1 MKRRMFASLLSAA
14 LLVQSFGVFPASAE
28 ETNSVQNFVY
38 DDYEVSY
45 QVTNSW
51 GDTEVVSITLSNT
64 GDSTIEDWMLY
75 FDPNGEVQYTTD
87 CQQLT
92 TSDGISYFKN
102 SGYNADVAPDSSV
115 TFGYAVNDCEA
126 VPESFTLCQ
135 KRETKTDG
143 YTVSLNVNQ
152 SWGDSFSGEIVIQ
165 NNTDTAIEAWELT
178 IDTNFTITKI
188 TNSWAASVTELEP
201 YSYLLKGTY
210 TGTVAANSSVSLGF
224 IGVKDGEPEIS
235 SYSLTEVQVDADY
248 VTLLH
253 CYEDW
258 ENLPD
263 TDGDGL
269 PDLYEQLI
277 GTDAA
282 VADTDQDQLPDG
294 YEVKTLNSD
303 PTNANSLD
311 VTQNDGAYDSDKDG
325 LSNYEEY
332 TLGTDPLTADSD
344 HDGLSDGDEVNT
356 YGADPLKSDT
366 DGDGLSDGDEIALGL
381 NPLVVDTDGDGIPDN
396 EEKIE
401 QSLSYTEEDTTTPI
415 REVTLSFCGTGNI
428 SSTTEITPV
437 DDNVFVSNVAGI
449 IGKPFQFTSSS
460 VFETAEVS
468 FYVDTNCLDEVT
480 FDNLGV
486 LWYNEAYQR
495 FELLSCNYD
504 DETSTIHI
512 TVPHFSIY
520 CLVNKKIWM
529 DTKTNGTFYFEA
541 EANLTDADADG
552 MPDCYES
559 TNSETPETVFSLAN
573 GDTYY
578 SLKDTTD
585 SDGDTIADGKEI
597 LFSTVGD
604 VNCDGTISEDDVTAL
619 QAYLGGTETLSKI
632 ALVQADCNIDGTV
645 DEKDLELLKN
655 YLTNAK
661 KELADGVNL
670 YALGMLTEG
679 YGDLNEDGVCDVND
693 VVILQSFLL
702 ERETESFNNQN
713 ADLIADGILNVSD
726 LVLLKRFVLLERELS
741 DVSLTGYSFFYCVSN
756 PMSEDTDGD
765 LDFDNADPDPLSYQL
780 NGYFAQKMGELQK
793 AAQVFFNCEPSK
805 ENYNDGYSNMTDVW
819 LSFYYIRQFEPSYNS
834 DNWLNVGGSQEGWQN
849 KFISFLEERKE
860 YASLVDYFNT
870 TESIYANA
878 DGELVDLHHL
888 AATMTAQIF
897 RGFYNTKR
905 TRTLA
910 GWAGDIRQLMNSA
923 YNLTYLTHDFSDI
936 FDAFYSRM
944 GNNADY
950 FGTEDFYGDV
960 DAVNLFTIF
969 DAAYPEEYADGVSI
983 ESLMNDYYGF
993 GLNHRVD
1000 MFCVSD
1006 SISYDTVCDYTF
1018 VNGIDGIFKKEYN
1031 FSDLDRKKCANAF
1044 IRYLN
1049 TNYHQ
1054 SIEEGSLD

>member
-1 MKRRMFASLLSAA
+1 M
-14 LLVQSFGVFPASAE
+14 
-28 ETNSVQNFVY
+28 
-38 DDYEVSY
+38 
-45 QVTNSW
+45 
-51 GDTEVVSITLSNT
+51 
-64 GDSTIEDWMLY
+64 
-75 FDPNGEVQYTTD
+75 
-87 CQQLT
+87 
-92 TSDGISYFKN
+92 
-102 SGYNADVAPDSSV
+102 
-115 TFGYAVNDCEA
+115 
-126 VPESFTLCQ
+126 
-135 KRETKTDG
+135 
-143 YTVSLNVNQ
+143 
-152 SWGDSFSGEIVIQ
+152 VI
-165 NNTDTAIEAWELT
+165 
-178 IDTNFTITKI
+178 
-188 TNSWAASVTELEP
+188 
-201 YSYLLKGTY
+201 
-210 TGTVAANSSVSLGF
+210 
-224 IGVKDGEPEIS
+224 
-235 SYSLTEVQVDADY
+235 
-248 VTLLH
+248 LLH
-253 CYEDW
+253 AS
-258 ENLPD
+258 P
-263 TDGDGL
+263 
-269 PDLYEQLI
+269 P
-277 GTDAA
+277 
-282 VADTDQDQLPDG
+282 P
-294 YEVKTLNSD
+294 
-303 PTNANSLD
+303 
-311 VTQNDGAYDSDKDG
+311 
-325 LSNYEEY
+325 
-332 TLGTDPLTADSD
+332 
-344 HDGLSDGDEVNT
+344 
-356 YGADPLKSDT
+356 
-366 DGDGLSDGDEIALGL
+366 
-381 NPLVVDTDGDGIPDN
+381 
-396 EEKIE
+396 
-401 QSLSYTEEDTTTPI
+401 
-415 REVTLSFCGTGNI
+415 
-428 SSTTEITPV
+428 
-437 DDNVFVSNVAGI
+437 
-449 IGKPFQFTSSS
+449 
-460 VFETAEVS
+460 
-468 FYVDTNCLDEVT
+468 
-480 FDNLGV
+480 
-486 LWYNEAYQR
+486 
-495 FELLSCNYD
+495 CNYD

-713 ADLIADGILNVSD
+713 ADLIADGILNVS
-726 LVLLKRFVLLERELS
+726 
-741 DVSLTGYSFFYCVSN
+741 
-756 PMSEDTDGD
+756 
-765 LDFDNADPDPLSYQL
+765 
-780 NGYFAQKMGELQK
+780 
-793 AAQVFFNCEPSK
+793 
-805 ENYNDGYSNMTDVW
+805 
-819 LSFYYIRQFEPSYNS
+819 
-834 DNWLNVGGSQEGWQN
+834 
-849 KFISFLEERKE
+849 
-860 YASLVDYFNT
+860 VDYFNT

-888 AATMTAQIF
+888 AATM
-897 RGFYNTKR
+897 
-905 TRTLA
+905 
-910 GWAGDIRQLMNSA
+910 
-923 YNLTYLTHDFSDI
+923 
-936 FDAFYSRM
+936 
-944 GNNADY
+944 
-950 FGTEDFYGDV
+950 
-960 DAVNLFTIF
+960 F